1 MARNSL
7 SFQEKSDMKHR
18 GPFRAGLLLGLV
30 ALLAATPLFSSCATS
45 GAAKGAGIGAAA
57 GAIVG
62 GIIGNSQDK
71 TAEGAIIGAAVGG
84 AAGAIIGDYMD
95 RQAEELDKDL
105 EGARVERVGEGIK
118 ITFTTGLLFDTNS
131 ATLQS
136 ASQSNLS
143 SLAKTLNKYDDTVIR
158 IDGHTDAQG
167 ADDYNLGLSD
177 RRAQSVK
184 SSLVDLAVVPGRMF
198 TFGYGETRPVAS
210 NDTSDGRQLNRR
222 VEVAIIANDELRERA
237 MKQAG

>member
-1 MARNSL
+1 MN
-7 SFQEKSDMKHR
+7 HR
-18 GPFRAGLLLGLV
+18 RLFRAGLLVGLV
-30 ALLAATPLFSSCATS
+30 ALLAATPLLSSCASSRT
-45 GAAKGAGIGAAA
+45 AKGAGIGAAA
-57 GAIVG
+57 GAILG
-62 GIIGNSQDK
+62 GVIGNSKDK

-84 AAGAIIGDYMD
+84 AAGAIIGNYMD
-95 RQAEELDKDL
+95 KQAKELDEDL

-118 ITFTTGLLFDTNS
+118 ITFTSGLLFDTNS

-136 ASQSNLS
+136 ASQGNVA
-143 SLAKTLNKYDDTVIR
+143 SLAATLNKYPETVIR

-184 SSLVDLAVVPGRMF
+184 SSLVDLGVAPSRMV
-198 TFGYGETRPVAS
+198 TFGYGESRPVAS

-222 VEVAIIANDELRERA
+222 VEVAIIADDELRERA